1 MVHEENE
8 DFCKKD
14 PSVLLAMFAK
24 GILALF
30 IQIEYTYTPK
40 CTAKW
45 ILPKWAHPHGQV
57 LEQETNPTII
67 PEAPPIPLSESTAP
81 SAATLL
87 KQHWIQSCWH
97 LDFVMLD
104 VCCKTR
110 GATVD
115 PGNPCSDVKAGFLRV
130 KENWRV

>member
-67 PEAPPIPLSESTAP
+67 PEAPPSPSQKVQLQVQPLFSSSIEFS
-81 SAATLL
+81 
-87 KQHWIQSCWH
+87 H
-97 LDFVMLD
+97 
-104 VCCKTR
+104 
-110 GATVD
+110 VD
-115 PGNPCSDVKAGFLRV
+115 T
-130 KENWRV
+130 